1 MNSLSEA
8 EYLPTSAGRR
18 PAPNTAPHS
27 AMTNLQAAAFASATD
42 AYRDATALFALAF
55 RTATMDTPTGDIALE
70 DFDLLIKLQGSVV
83 DCALTMLETA
93 PNGVET
99 SRALLREKFART
111 RLLDL
116 TQEAAD
122 IRAAR

>member
-83 DCALTMLETA
+83 DCALETA